1 MNWKHIL
8 AIIAVVLF
16 AGCTATI
23 HHSPVS
29 SIRNSSEAKE
39 IIKRV
44 MQEQPGELAPVKVE
58 VTDQYIKIHLIKTDH
73 MYGYNIPWNN
83 IVYFN
88 SIGEIKIKQKRRDS
102 QKWFVVSLLDKEN
115 KLKCD
120 IYTLHESK
128 AREFAD
134 ALYTLQNT
142 KVGGKKSENEKMSSS
157 YR

>member
-1 MNWKHIL
+1 MNWKYSVIL
-8 AIIAVVLF
+8 IAVFLL

-23 HHSPVS
+23 HHSPAA
-29 SIRNSSEAKE
+29 SIQNSNEAKE

-44 MQEQPGELAPVKVE
+44 MQEQPGELAPIKVE
-58 VTDQYIKIHLIKTDH
+58 VTDRYIKMHLIKTDQ

-83 IVYFN
+83 IVFFN
-88 SIGEIKIKQKRRDS
+88 NIGKIKIKQKRRNS
-102 QKWFVVSLLDKEN
+102 KKWFVISVMDKN
-115 KLKCD
+115 NNLKCD
-120 IYTLHESK
+120 IYTLQESK

-142 KVGGKKSENEKMSSS
+142 KVGGKKSEKEKMSSS